1 MQSWPGQSDSGLWSI
16 YSLVW
21 SGPDLTWPL
30 FWVSPDSVI
39 YRLEHIWHYINIF
52 KIYRQKNIWVEDHRW
67 SVLPM
72 NISKLFSVVLFYCN
86 FFYQFCIF
94 VLFLKKSVT
103 VRLSFNSFFKF
114 LTTKFVDFFFFN
126 SLIIPKGRHSLTLL
140 LTQKIRLCFI
150 FATVLILSLCL
161 VLFSFCRRNFFCCVL
176 LRTLWLV
183 CRCLAANSVYHHQ
196 LNRARILGQP
206 WEIVLFLQNGPTS
219 KNKISLK
226 IPSGSERRIWNVCC
240 VLPVLSLTLVKWVW
254 ERSEL
259 CRVTEVNALVWLAD
273 PGGQRHR
280 VNFNISQ
287 LIWFTLLKL

>member
-1 MQSWPGQSDSGLWSI
+1 MQCWPGQSDSGLWSI

-21 SGPDLTWPL
+21 SGPRWPDLSSE
-30 FWVSPDSVI
+30 WVLTQSFTDLNIYDITSTSLRSTGKKTSGSRTTGGPCCLWIFQSYFQLCCFIVIFFTNSVSL
-39 YRLEHIWHYINIF
+39 YY
-52 KIYRQKNIWVEDHRW
+52 
-67 SVLPM
+67 
-72 NISKLFSVVLFYCN
+72 
-86 FFYQFCIF
+86 
-94 VLFLKKSVT
+94 FLKKSVT

-114 LTTKFVDFFFFN
+114 ITIKFVDIFFFN

-183 CRCLAANSVYHHQ
+183 CRCLAANSVYHHK

-206 WEIVLFLQNGPTS
+206 WEIVLFLQNSPTS